1 MSKTT
6 WENTVVSPC
15 STFHLLKGKPFY
27 HQRYSQVL
35 KFHKPGLAPVKDN
48 TQAFHINIQ
57 GAPAYPYRFIETFGF
72 YDNLAAVRDDE
83 GWFHVTPRGEA
94 VYPERYGWCG
104 NFQEGSCPVKDQDG
118 NYFHINS
125 EGRRRYSSNYCYVGD
140 FKDGAAVVCNKNGLH
155 THIDPEG
162 HPIHDC
168 YFKDLDVY
176 HKGFARAQDEQGWF
190 HVNNKGKAIYNERY
204 ANVEPFYNGFARVET
219 TDGALLTI
227 NEQAEITQ
235 VLREGQKK
243 PWQSLS
249 SDLVGFWS
257 TETIATAVKLKI
269 LEELPN
275 STTQI
280 ANHRKLRY
288 ESTLRLLKALWELN
302 IVNYHENVWEITEKG
317 RLLLKRDTT
326 FMGEA
331 SIMWSDVNG
340 ENWKSLPSYLQSD
353 MPHHR
358 PVFKAFASDE
368 KLKCYH
374 KAIDGYA
381 LEDFDFISNAPINWE
396 NHKKIIAVGRTAK
409 VILEKLLEKYSHLTG
424 VLLGEDYVLKHASF
438 VPSVLERCQLK
449 SQNILD
455 AWDET
460 ADIILLPKVLHYW
473 PDQEAKQLLFQA
485 KKALKNEGTL
495 YILEMLLSETHP
507 RGALLDLN
515 MLAESG
521 GKLRSLADWK
531 ELFEQTALK
540 LNENIPLAPWLN
552 LLVVHSLNR

>member
-94 VYPERYGWCG
+94 VYPQRYGWCG

-219 TDGALLTI
+219 TDGALLII

-235 VLREGQKK
+235 VLREAQKK

-275 STTQI
+275 RTTQI

-317 RLLLKRDTT
+317 RLLLERDAN

-331 SIMWSDVNG
+331 SIMWSDVNS

-353 MPHHR
+353 IPHHR
-358 PVFKAFASDE
+358 LVFKAFASDE

-381 LEDFDFISNAPINWE
+381 LEDFDFISNAPINWV

-409 VILEKLLEKYSHLTG
+409 VILEKLLEKYSYLNG

-438 VPSVLERCQLK
+438 VPSVLKRCQLK

-455 AWDET
+455 DWDET

-485 KKALKNEGTL
+485 KKALKNGGTL

-507 RGALLDLN
+507 GGALLDLN

-531 ELFEQTALK
+531 DLFEQTALK